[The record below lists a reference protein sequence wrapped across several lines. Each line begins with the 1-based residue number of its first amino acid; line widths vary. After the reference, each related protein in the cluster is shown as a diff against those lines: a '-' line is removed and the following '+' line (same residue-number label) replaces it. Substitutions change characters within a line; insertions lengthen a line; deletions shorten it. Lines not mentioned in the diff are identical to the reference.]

1 MQPRPTPLSSETSL
15 SPLSSLSPP
24 TATAPSARRRRS
36 PRPTRAAPLAAL
48 ATLAAAL
55 LAGAPGEA
63 LAQVQ
68 TWNYK
73 SYLRDPA
80 TGQYSKERFRTST
93 VRLQEK
99 DGRATFRM
107 ITAGRGDPCIS
118 ASDLPAEV
126 ERTAEL
132 LIMTV
137 RPPLTGCEPFRYH
150 IKLDG
155 SGGIRLFLRGENWVP
170 DGFDHDLTPQK

>member
-1 MQPRPTPLSSETSL
+1 MQPQPQPQ
-15 SPLSSLSPP
+15 SPF
-24 TATAPSARRRRS
+24 RRRRVGAVIRIT
-36 PRPTRAAPLAAL
+36 PFAAV
-48 ATLAAAL
+48 ATLAALL
-55 LAGAPGEA
+55 LAAGPGDA
-63 LAQVQ
+63 AAQVQ

-93 VRLQEK
+93 VRLEEK

-150 IKLDG
+150 IRLDG
-155 SGGIRLFLRGENWVP
+155 SGGVRLFLRGETWVP